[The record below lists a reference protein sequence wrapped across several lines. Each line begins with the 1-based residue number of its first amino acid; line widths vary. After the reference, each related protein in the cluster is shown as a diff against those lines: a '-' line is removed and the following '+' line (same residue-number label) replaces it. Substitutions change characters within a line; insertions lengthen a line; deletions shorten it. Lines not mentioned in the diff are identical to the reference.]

1 MLPYIVGYIAAAVQR
16 LRNTLNLRH
25 TRYDQLYSYRRHLK
39 AHLFRTAAHCDFALY
54 KYTYLLTRITVY
66 LVVSYLGHCSFSAF
80 HSYRLH
86 KNLIS
91 GDRMLR
97 STLASLIV
105 SPTVYCRRFS
115 LILSSIL
122 TNDIIRSGC
131 ACRLSSGYR
140 SPPEIAIRALAGR
153 RFSFYA
159 FYTLCLYF
167 RWRGGATGTELD
179 LRSTGRGLKSYLGQ
193 RCITTLGK
201 LFTPMCLCHQAV

>member
-1 MLPYIVGYIAAAVQR
+1 V
-16 LRNTLNLRH
+16 T
-25 TRYDQLYSYRRHLK
+25 
-39 AHLFRTAAHCDFALY
+39 ALY
-54 KYTYLLTRITVY
+54 KCAYLLTRITVY

-97 STLASLIV
+97 STLAPLIV

-122 TNDIIRSGC
+122 TNDILLSGC
-131 ACRLSSGYR
+131 ACRLSSGISGYR

-159 FYTLCLYF
+159 FYTLLPVCLYF
-167 RWRGGATGTELD
+167 RWRGGATGIALD
-179 LRSTGRGLKSYLGQ
+179 LRSTGRGLKSYSGQ
-193 RCITTLGK
+193 RCITILSK